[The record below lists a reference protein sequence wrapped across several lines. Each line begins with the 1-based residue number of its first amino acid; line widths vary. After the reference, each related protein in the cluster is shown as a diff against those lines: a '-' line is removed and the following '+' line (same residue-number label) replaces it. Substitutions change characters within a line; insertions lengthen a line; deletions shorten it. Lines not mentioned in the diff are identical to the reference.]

1 MRKFAP
7 GTIHEGR
14 YVFMEVQDTGSG
26 MDRETLSKIFDPF
39 FTTKFSGRGLGLAAV
54 TGIIRAHNGAMDV
67 YSAPGEG
74 TRFKV
79 LIPPTAEPAA
89 KLKPEAIVRDLT
101 GRGTILIVDDEEIV
115 RRTAGHMLKQQGYDV
130 IFAANGQEAV
140 DIYHK
145 GWAEISLVLLDL
157 TMPVMSGEVT
167 LRKLQNIRPEIKV
180 VLSSGYNELEALQ
193 RFASKDL
200 AGFIQK
206 PYTAQQ
212 LAQKVKSVL
221 EEESLH

>member
-1 MRKFAP
+1 MHWR
-7 GTIHEGR
+7 
-14 YVFMEVQDTGSG
+14 
-26 MDRETLSKIFDPF
+26 
-39 FTTKFSGRGLGLAAV
+39 AANYICV
-54 TGIIRAHNGAMDV
+54 
-67 YSAPGEG
+67 
-74 TRFKV
+74 
-79 LIPPTAEPAA
+79 
-89 KLKPEAIVRDLT
+89 
-101 GRGTILIVDDEEIV
+101 
-115 RRTAGHMLKQQGYDV
+115 
-130 IFAANGQEAV
+130 AANGQEAV

>member
-1 MRKFAP
+1 VHLRLQLSEELPSVEGDTSQLQQLVMNLVINGAEAIGEGKNGSVLVVTGTQDVDESYVRKFAP

-115 RRTAGHMLKQQGYDV
+115 RRTA
-130 IFAANGQEAV
+130 
-140 DIYHK
+140 DIC
-145 GWAEISLVLLDL
+145 
-157 TMPVMSGEVT
+157 
-167 LRKLQNIRPEIKV
+167 
-180 VLSSGYNELEALQ
+180 SS
-193 RFASKDL
+193 SK
-200 AGFIQK
+200 AM
-206 PYTAQQ
+206 T
-212 LAQKVKSVL
+212 
-221 EEESLH
+221 